1 MSNQFKPMGLELQ
14 EGWVYEPEFDKP
26 FQNPQTG
33 QNLSREEY
41 EQFILHPNDVK
52 WEGKWL
58 SDETIQFLKG
68 QINSGKSLYKLNFT
82 TPGQSDAWHVDDI
95 AKRLTALGITD
106 LAQIGV
112 DQTKGIYNKV
122 TGEPLNTAMVGGKG
136 GNIIGSTGAG
146 KGYSNY
152 TVQTDA
158 FGSPIIIPEW
168 DTANFAAK
176 NPLLVQALSFAASF
190 AIPGIGQAIA
200 PYISGVVGAAAAP
213 AVSQFLVRTAVNT
226 VFNGGDLGKAFVSA
240 ATGEILQG
248 VTQAIGGAMVDSGI
262 VNSMQTATAI
272 ASPMVSALNA
282 VLRGE
287 DPMKALVNGAVNSAV
302 SSAISNYATSQKL
315 DPTSRTMLQIGAA
328 EAINYFRTGKFDPN
342 ALAMKFVGMGIGQ
355 AISQAMASAEAK
367 DRIAN
372 MSVDAIRSIKADPV
386 AMEAIRAIT
395 DNPDEILHAGKSQ
408 SEIDQIDLGE
418 FNNGNLRAT
427 DEDVKQIWKSEF
439 GEDPT
444 NEQSAPLLG
453 ADRDTLIKTVNTTRE
468 NQIQEV
474 KNSPEFP
481 KKWDVADAVWT
492 PEQAMEYL
500 QSNKSEIPMVSE
512 YPPNEVPEVVKITP
526 EIQELSK
533 IIPPEYKP
541 EVPLETQSENIPKNP
556 YFKCLGH
563 ENNGGTIYVF
573 FNYRTNSVIR
583 FTASSFSSS
592 SILQLA
598 PLNYWEG
605 NYSKDSRSGG
615 VKFDLSRITDTLIS
629 ICSRLGIFDSNMI
642 RGRGAVNKKFFGR
655 F

>member
-1 MSNQFKPMGLELQ
+1 MIHPALQNLPSDWGSYTPAQKIDWFGRKSVTAEDLREFGVPESDIEYSVKIGLSTSPSVFRSWIL
-14 EGWVYEPEFDKP
+14 EPEFANP
-26 FQNPQTG
+26 YQNIETG
-33 QNLSREEY
+33 QSLSREGFKDYSDSIVHAGETS
-41 EQFILHPNDVK
+41 

-58 SDETIQFLKG
+58 RDDTINFLKG

-82 TPGQSDAWHVDDI
+82 TPGNSDAWHVDDI

-112 DQTKGIYNKV
+112 DESKGVYNKV
-122 TGEPLNTAMVGGKG
+122 TGQPLDTAMVGGKG

-158 FGSPIIIPEW
+158 FGSPIIVPEW

-176 NPLLVQALSFAASF
+176 NPLLVQAISFAASF

-226 VFNGGDLGKAFVSA
+226 VFNGGDLSKAFVSA

-355 AISQAMASAEAK
+355 AISTSLAQQEAK

-386 AMEAIRAIT
+386 AMEAIRSIT
-395 DNPDEILHAGKSQ
+395 DDPDEILHAGKSQ

-427 DEDVKQIWKSEF
+427 DEDVKQFWQQRF
-439 GEDPT
+439 GESPT
-444 NEQSAPLLG
+444 DEQIAPLLG
-453 ADRDTLIKTVNTTRE
+453 ADRDTLI
-468 NQIQEV
+468 QEV
-474 KNSPEFP
+474 NAQANEAIKNIQFGKLGS
-481 KKWDVADAVWT
+481 DLL
-492 PEQAMEYL
+492 L
-500 QSNKSEIPMVSE
+500 Q
-512 YPPNEVPEVVKITP
+512 
-526 EIQELSK
+526 
-533 IIPPEYKP
+533 
-541 EVPLETQSENIPKNP
+541 
-556 YFKCLGH
+556 
-563 ENNGGTIYVF
+563 F
-573 FNYRTNSVIR
+573 FNSKVSPDTPLD
-583 FTASSFSSS
+583 
-592 SILQLA
+592 SI
-598 PLNYWEG
+598 
-605 NYSKDSRSGG
+605 S
-615 VKFDLSRITDTLIS
+615 
-629 ICSRLGIFDSNMI
+629 
-642 RGRGAVNKKFFGR
+642 
-655 F
+655 